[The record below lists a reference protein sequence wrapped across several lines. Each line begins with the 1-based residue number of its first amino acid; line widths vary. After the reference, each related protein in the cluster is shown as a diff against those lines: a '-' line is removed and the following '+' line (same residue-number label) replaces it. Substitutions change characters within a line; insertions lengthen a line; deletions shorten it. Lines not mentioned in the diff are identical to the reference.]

1 MAIAECGVVAGYTTY
16 LALVEDL
23 TAGKRIISS
32 GMTREVER
40 ARAALEAAEEGEK
53 VALIS
58 SGDPGV
64 YGMAGL
70 ALELAGEMS
79 VKVPIEII
87 PGVSAANSAA
97 ARLGAPLALDFAAI
111 SLSDLLVPWETI
123 RRRLEAVAAAD
134 LAVALYNPKSKKRV
148 AQLEE
153 AAEIFRKHRP
163 GSTPV
168 GVADSV
174 SLEAE
179 RVVITTLDRFLEEKI
194 AMRTTVIIG
203 SSATRRLDG
212 WMVNP
217 RGYNI

>member
-1 MAIAECGVVAGYTTY
+1 MAGYTTY

-32 GMTREVER
+32 GMTQEAPR
-40 ARAALEAAEEGEK
+40 ARAALEAAAGGEK

-70 ALELAGEMS
+70 ALELADSMG
-79 VKVPIEII
+79 VDFPIEII
-87 PGVSAANSAA
+87 PGVTAASSAA

-134 LAVALYNPKSKKRV
+134 IAVALYNPKSKKRV
-148 AQLEE
+148 TQIDE
-153 AAEIFRKHRP
+153 AAEIFLKHRP
-163 GSTPV
+163 PSTPV

-174 SLEAE
+174 SLEGE

-194 AMRTTVIIG
+194 AMRTTVIVG

-217 RGYNI
+217 RGYKI